1 MKKFIPLIAVLV
13 VLAGCN
19 QYEKTPSGVAYSITG
34 GSKSKIKQGQIFK
47 YNIEYR
53 IAPKDSVF
61 NTTFGHV
68 PGFMQ
73 FDTSR
78 ISPHSF
84 LELISKCGEGDK
96 VDFSLSVDSLKK
108 LGLLEYNQFFRKNDL
123 IKGKMEILKV
133 YKGEED
139 ANNDY
144 KKEMDDEQKREA
156 KDLKDYATKKGLKVQ
171 ELPSGVLVA
180 VEQAGDTMRAAMGK
194 TVSIFYKGY
203 FTDGK
208 VFDSNMGPN
217 SPNKEP
223 LVFQIGSGGVI
234 PGLQSGLEAFGKGG
248 KGKIL
253 IPAMQAYGVTGQPPV
268 IPAYSNLI
276 FDVEVADVSLQA
288 PPAPAPMA
296 APTPQPQPQKK

>member
-1 MKKFIPLIAVLV
+1 MKNFISLMAVLIL
-13 VLAGCN
+13 LAGCN
-19 QYEKTPSGVAYSITG
+19 QYQKTPSGVAYSISG
-34 GSKSKIKQGQIFK
+34 NSKTKIKQGQIFK
-47 YNIEYR
+47 YNIEYK

-96 VDFSLSVDSLKK
+96 VNFSLSVDSLKK

-123 IKGKMEILKV
+123 IKGRMEIVKV
-133 YKGEED
+133 YKGEEE

-144 KKEMDDEQKREA
+144 KKEMDQEQKREA
-156 KDLKDYATKKGLKVQ
+156 KELKEYAAKKSLKVQ
-171 ELPSGVLVA
+171 ELPTGVLVA
-180 VEQAGDTMRAAMGK
+180 VDQAGDTLKAGMGK
-194 TVSIFYKGY
+194 TVRIFYKGY

-217 SPNKEP
+217 APNKEP

-234 PGLQSGLEAFGKGG
+234 PGLESGLAQFGKGG
-248 KGKIL
+248 KGTIL
-253 IPAMQAYGVTGQPPV
+253 IPAMQAYGISGQPPV
-268 IPAYSNLI
+268 IPAYSNLL
-276 FDVEVADVSLQA
+276 FDIEVTDVSLQA
-288 PPAPAPMA
+288 PPAPASMPA
-296 APTPQPQPQKK
+296 APQGQPQRK

>member
-1 MKKFIPLIAVLV
+1 MKNFITLMAVLV
-13 VLAGCN
+13 LLAGCN
-19 QYEKTPSGVAYSITG
+19 QYQKTPSGVAYSISG
-34 GSKSKIKQGQIFK
+34 NSKAKIKQGQIFK

-73 FDTSR
+73 YDTSR

-84 LELISKCGEGDK
+84 LELVSKCGEGDK
-96 VDFSLSVDSLKK
+96 VDFSLSVDTLKK
-108 LGLLEYNQFFRKNDL
+108 LGMLEYNQFFRKNDL

-133 YKGEED
+133 YKGEEE

-144 KKEMDDEQKREA
+144 KKEMDQEQKREA
-156 KDLKDYATKKGLKVQ
+156 KELKEYASKKSLKVQ

-180 VEQAGDTMRAAMGK
+180 VEQAGDTMKASMGK
-194 TVSIFYKGY
+194 TVRIFYKGY

-217 SPNKEP
+217 APNKEP

-234 PGLQSGLEAFGKGG
+234 PGLELGLAEFGKGG

-253 IPAMQAYGVTGQPPV
+253 IPALQAYGITGQPPV
-268 IPAYSNLI
+268 IAPYTNLI
-276 FDVEVADVSLQA
+276 FDVDVADISLQA
-288 PPAPAPMA
+288 PPPPAPMPA
-296 APTPQPQPQKK
+296 APQPQPQRR

>member
-1 MKKFIPLIAVLV
+1 MKNFISLMAVLIL
-13 VLAGCN
+13 LAGCN
-19 QYEKTPSGVAYSITG
+19 QYQKTPSGVAYSISG
-34 GSKSKIKQGQIFK
+34 NSKTKIKQGQIFK
-47 YNIEYR
+47 YNIEYK

-96 VDFSLSVDSLKK
+96 VNFSLSVDSLKK

-123 IKGKMEILKV
+123 IKGRMEIVKV
-133 YKGEED
+133 YKGEEE

-144 KKEMDDEQKREA
+144 KKEMDQEQKREA
-156 KDLKDYATKKGLKVQ
+156 KELKEYATKKSLKVQ
-171 ELPSGVLVA
+171 ELPTGVLV
-180 VEQAGDTMRAAMGK
+180 VVDQAGDTLKASMGK
-194 TVSIFYKGY
+194 TVRVFYKGY

-208 VFDSNMGPN
+208 EFDSNMGPN
-217 SPNKEP
+217 APNKEP

-234 PGLQSGLEAFGKGG
+234 PGLESGLAQFGKGG
-248 KGKIL
+248 KGTIL
-253 IPAMQAYGVTGQPPV
+253 IPALQAYGIAGQPPM
-268 IPAYSNLI
+268 IPPYSNLL
-276 FDVEVADVSLQA
+276 FDIEVTDVSLQA
-288 PPAPAPMA
+288 PPAPAPMPG
-296 APTPQPQPQKK
+296 APQGQPQRK

>member
-1 MKKFIPLIAVLV
+1 MKNFISLMAVLIL
-13 VLAGCN
+13 LAGCN
-19 QYEKTPSGVAYSITG
+19 QYQKTPSGVAYSISG
-34 GSKSKIKQGQIFK
+34 NSKTKIKQGQIFK
-47 YNIEYR
+47 YNIEYK

-73 FDTSR
+73 FDTTR

-96 VDFSLSVDSLKK
+96 VNFSLSVDSLKK

-123 IKGKMEILKV
+123 IKGRMEIVKV
-133 YKGEED
+133 YKGEEE

-144 KKEMDDEQKREA
+144 KKEMDQEQKREA
-156 KDLKDYATKKGLKVQ
+156 KELKEYAAKKSLKVQ
-171 ELPSGVLVA
+171 ELPTGVLVA
-180 VEQAGDTMRAAMGK
+180 VDQAGDTLKAGMGK
-194 TVSIFYKGY
+194 TVRIFYKGY

-217 SPNKEP
+217 APNKEP

-234 PGLQSGLEAFGKGG
+234 PGLESGLAQFGKGG
-248 KGKIL
+248 KGTIL
-253 IPAMQAYGVTGQPPV
+253 IPAMQAYGISGQPPV
-268 IPAYSNLI
+268 IPAYSNLL
-276 FDVEVADVSLQA
+276 FDIEVTDVSLQA
-288 PPAPAPMA
+288 PPAPASMPA
-296 APTPQPQPQKK
+296 APQGQPQRK

>member
-1 MKKFIPLIAVLV
+1 MKNFISLMAVLIL
-13 VLAGCN
+13 LAGCN
-19 QYEKTPSGVAYSITG
+19 QYQKTPSGVAYSISG
-34 GSKSKIKQGQIFK
+34 NSKTKIKQGQIFK

-73 FDTSR
+73 FDTTR

-84 LELISKCGEGDK
+84 LELITKCGEGDK
-96 VDFSLSVDSLKK
+96 VDFTLSVDSLKK

-123 IKGKMEILKV
+123 IKGKMEIIKV
-133 YKGEED
+133 YKGEEE

-156 KDLKDYATKKGLKVQ
+156 KELKEYASKKSLKVQ
-171 ELPSGVLVA
+171 ELPTGVLVA
-180 VEQAGDTMRAAMGK
+180 IEQSGDTMKASMGK
-194 TVSIFYKGY
+194 TVRMLYKGY

-217 SPNKEP
+217 APNKEP
-223 LVFQIGSGGVI
+223 LVFQIGSGGII
-234 PGLQSGLEAFGKGG
+234 PGLESGLSQFGKGG

-253 IPAMQAYGVTGQPPV
+253 IPAMQAYGTTGQPPV
-268 IPAYSNLI
+268 IPAYANLI
-276 FDVEVADVSLQA
+276 FDVEVTDVSLQA
-288 PPAPAPMA
+288 PPSPAPMPA
-296 APTPQPQPQKK
+296 APQAQPQRR

>member
-1 MKKFIPLIAVLV
+1 MKNFISLMAVLIL
-13 VLAGCN
+13 LAGCN
-19 QYEKTPSGVAYSITG
+19 QYQKTPSGVAYSISG
-34 GSKSKIKQGQIFK
+34 NSKTKIKQGQIFK
-47 YNIEYR
+47 YNIEYK

-73 FDTSR
+73 YDTTR

-96 VDFSLSVDSLKK
+96 VDFTLSVDSLKK

-123 IKGKMEILKV
+123 IKGKMEIVKV
-133 YKGEED
+133 YKGEEE

-156 KDLKDYATKKGLKVQ
+156 KQLKEYASKKSLKIQ
-171 ELPSGVLVA
+171 ELPTGVLVA
-180 VEQAGDTMRAAMGK
+180 VEQAGDTMKASMGK
-194 TVSIFYKGY
+194 TVRIFYKGY

-217 SPNKEP
+217 AQNKEP

-234 PGLQSGLEAFGKGG
+234 PGLESGLAEFGKGG
-248 KGKIL
+248 KGTIL
-253 IPAMQAYGVTGQPPV
+253 IPAMQAYGISGQPPM

-276 FDVEVADVSLQA
+276 FDVEVTDVSLQA
-288 PPAPAPMA
+288 PPAPTPMPA
-296 APTPQPQPQKK
+296 APQGQPQRK

>member
-1 MKKFIPLIAVLV
+1 MKNFITLMAVLV
-13 VLAGCN
+13 LLAGCN
-19 QYEKTPSGVAYSITG
+19 QYQKTPSGVAYSISG
-34 GSKSKIKQGQIFK
+34 NSKAKIKQGQIFK

-73 FDTSR
+73 YDTTR

-84 LELISKCGEGDK
+84 LELVSKCGEGDK
-96 VDFSLSVDSLKK
+96 VDFSLSVDTLKK
-108 LGLLEYNQFFRKNDL
+108 LGMLEYNQFFRKNDL

-133 YKGEED
+133 YKGEEE

-144 KKEMDDEQKREA
+144 KKEMDQEQKREA
-156 KDLKDYATKKGLKVQ
+156 KELKEYASKKSLKVQ

-180 VEQAGDTMRAAMGK
+180 VEQAGDTMKASMGK
-194 TVSIFYKGY
+194 TVRIFYKGY
-203 FTDGK
+203 FTDGR

-217 SPNKEP
+217 APNKEP

-234 PGLQSGLEAFGKGG
+234 PGLELGLAEFGKGG

-253 IPAMQAYGVTGQPPV
+253 IPAMQAYGITGQPPV
-268 IPAYSNLI
+268 IAPYTNLI
-276 FDVEVADVSLQA
+276 FDVDVADISLQA
-288 PPAPAPMA
+288 PPAPAPMPA
-296 APTPQPQPQKK
+296 APQPQPQRR

>member
-1 MKKFIPLIAVLV
+1 MAVLIL
-13 VLAGCN
+13 LAGCN
-19 QYEKTPSGVAYSITG
+19 QYQKTPSGVAYSISG
-34 GSKSKIKQGQIFK
+34 NSKTKIKQGQIFK

-84 LELISKCGEGDK
+84 LELITKCGEGDK
-96 VDFSLSVDSLKK
+96 VNFTLSVDTLKK

-123 IKGKMEILKV
+123 IKGKMEIIKV
-133 YKGEED
+133 YKGEEE

-156 KDLKDYATKKGLKVQ
+156 KELKEYASKKSLKVQ
-171 ELPSGVLVA
+171 ELPTGVLVA
-180 VEQAGDTMRAAMGK
+180 VEQSGDTMKASMGR
-194 TVSIFYKGY
+194 TVRMLYKGY

-217 SPNKEP
+217 APNKEP
-223 LVFQIGSGGVI
+223 LVFQIGSGGII
-234 PGLQSGLEAFGKGG
+234 PGLESGLAQFGKGG

-253 IPAMQAYGVTGQPPV
+253 IPAMQAYGTTGQPPV
-268 IPAYSNLI
+268 IPAYANLI
-276 FDVEVADVSLQA
+276 FDVEVTDVSLQA
-288 PPAPAPMA
+288 PPAPAPMPT
-296 APTPQPQPQKK
+296 APQGQPQRK

>member
-1 MKKFIPLIAVLV
+1 MKNFISLMAVLIL
-13 VLAGCN
+13 LAGCN
-19 QYEKTPSGVAYSITG
+19 QYQKTPSGVAYSISG
-34 GSKSKIKQGQIFK
+34 NSKTKIKQGQIFK

-73 FDTSR
+73 FDTTR

-84 LELISKCGEGDK
+84 LELITKCGEGDK
-96 VDFSLSVDSLKK
+96 VDFTLSVDTLKK

-123 IKGKMEILKV
+123 IKGKMEIIKV
-133 YKGEED
+133 YKGEEE

-156 KDLKDYATKKGLKVQ
+156 KELKEYASKKSLKVQ
-171 ELPSGVLVA
+171 ELPTGVLVA
-180 VEQAGDTMRAAMGK
+180 VEQSGDTMKASMGK
-194 TVSIFYKGY
+194 TVRMLYKGY

-217 SPNKEP
+217 APNKEP
-223 LVFQIGSGGVI
+223 LVFQIGSGGII
-234 PGLQSGLEAFGKGG
+234 PGLESGLAQFGKGG

-253 IPAMQAYGVTGQPPV
+253 IPAMQAYGTTGQPPV
-268 IPAYSNLI
+268 IPAYANLI
-276 FDVEVADVSLQA
+276 FDVEVTDVSLQA
-288 PPAPAPMA
+288 PPAPAPMPA
-296 APTPQPQPQKK
+296 APQAQPQRK

>member
-1 MKKFIPLIAVLV
+1 MKKFIPLIAALVLIV
-13 VLAGCN
+13 GCN
-19 QYEKTPSGVAYSITG
+19 QYEKTPSGVAYSISG
-34 GSKSKIKQGQIFK
+34 GSKAKIKQGQIFK

-96 VDFSLSVDSLKK
+96 VDFSLSVDTLKK

-156 KDLKDYATKKGLKVQ
+156 KDLKEYATKNSLKVQ
-171 ELPSGVLVA
+171 ELPTGVMVA
-180 VEQAGDTMRAAMGK
+180 VEQAGDTMKANMGK
-194 TVSIFYKGY
+194 TVRVFYKGY

-217 SPNKEP
+217 AQNKEP
-223 LVFQIGSGGVI
+223 LVFQIGSGGII
-234 PGLQSGLEAFGKGG
+234 PGLESGLAQFGKGG

-253 IPAMQAYGVTGQPPV
+253 IPALQAYGITGQPPA

-288 PPAPAPMA
+288 PPAPAPMPG
-296 APTPQPQPQKK
+296 APQGQQPQRK

>member
-1 MKKFIPLIAVLV
+1 MSVLV
-13 VLAGCN
+13 LLAGCN
-19 QYEKTPSGVAYSITG
+19 QYQKTPSGVAYSISG
-34 GSKSKIKQGQIFK
+34 NSKAKIKQGQIFK

-73 FDTSR
+73 YDTTR

-84 LELISKCGEGDK
+84 LELVSKCGEGDK
-96 VDFSLSVDSLKK
+96 VDFSLSVDTLKK
-108 LGLLEYNQFFRKNDL
+108 LGMLEYNQFFRKNDL

-133 YKGEED
+133 YKGEEE

-144 KKEMDDEQKREA
+144 KKEMDQEQKREA
-156 KDLKDYATKKGLKVQ
+156 KELKEYASKKSLKVQ

-180 VEQAGDTMRAAMGK
+180 VEQAGDTMKASMGK
-194 TVSIFYKGY
+194 TVRIFYKGY

-217 SPNKEP
+217 APNKEP

-234 PGLQSGLEAFGKGG
+234 PGLELGLAEFGKGG

-253 IPAMQAYGVTGQPPV
+253 IPALQAYGITGQPPV
-268 IPAYSNLI
+268 IAPYTNLI
-276 FDVEVADVSLQA
+276 FDVDVADISLQA
-288 PPAPAPMA
+288 PPPPAPMPA
-296 APTPQPQPQKK
+296 APQPQPQRR

>member
-1 MKKFIPLIAVLV
+1 MKKFIPLIAALVLIV
-13 VLAGCN
+13 GCN

-34 GSKSKIKQGQIFK
+34 SSKTKIKQGQIFK

-96 VDFSLSVDSLKK
+96 VDFSLSVDTLKK

-123 IKGKMEILKV
+123 IKGKMEILQV
-133 YKGEED
+133 YKGEEE

-144 KKEMDDEQKREA
+144 KKEMEKEQKREA
-156 KDLKDYATKKGLKVQ
+156 KELKEYAAKKGLKVQ

-180 VEQAGDTMRAAMGK
+180 VEQAGDTMRASMGK
-194 TVSIFYKGY
+194 TVRIFYKGY

-234 PGLQSGLEAFGKGG
+234 PGLESGLEAFGKGG

-276 FDVEVADVSLQA
+276 FDVDIADVSLQA

>member
-1 MKKFIPLIAVLV
+1 MKNFITLMSVLV
-13 VLAGCN
+13 LLAGCN
-19 QYEKTPSGVAYSITG
+19 QYQKTPSGVAYSISG
-34 GSKSKIKQGQIFK
+34 NSKAKIKQGQIFK

-73 FDTSR
+73 YDTTR

-84 LELISKCGEGDK
+84 LELVSKCGEGDK
-96 VDFSLSVDSLKK
+96 VDFSLSVDTLKK
-108 LGLLEYNQFFRKNDL
+108 LGMLEYNQFFRKNDL

-133 YKGEED
+133 YKGEEE

-144 KKEMDDEQKREA
+144 KKEMDQEQKREA
-156 KDLKDYATKKGLKVQ
+156 KELKEYASKKSLKVQ

-180 VEQAGDTMRAAMGK
+180 VEQAGDTMKASMGK
-194 TVSIFYKGY
+194 TVRIFYKGY

-217 SPNKEP
+217 APNKEP

-234 PGLQSGLEAFGKGG
+234 PGLELGLAEFGKGG

-253 IPAMQAYGVTGQPPV
+253 IPALQAYGISGQPPV
-268 IPAYSNLI
+268 IAPYTNLI
-276 FDVEVADVSLQA
+276 FDVDVADISLQA
-288 PPAPAPMA
+288 PPPPAPMPA
-296 APTPQPQPQKK
+296 APQPQPQRR